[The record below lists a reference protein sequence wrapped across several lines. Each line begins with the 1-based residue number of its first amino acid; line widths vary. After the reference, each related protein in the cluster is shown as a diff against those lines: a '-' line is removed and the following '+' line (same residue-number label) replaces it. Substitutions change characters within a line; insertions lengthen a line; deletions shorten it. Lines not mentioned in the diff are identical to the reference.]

1 MPALGGAVSAA
12 LSSPEDKEARG
23 RAKNAS
29 TNGRTGR
36 REKKKQQL
44 AAAADALKEADSL
57 RKDNASLQTRAP
69 KLAALV
75 YVKDRQIAVRATQV
89 PELQSQ
95 AAGLQTQLRK
105 QVRPLLPRA
114 CVCRLC

>member
-1 MPALGGAVSAA
+1 MPTLGGAVSAS
-12 LSSPEDKEARG
+12 LPSPEDRA
-23 RAKNAS
+23 RAKNAEHQRA
-29 TNGRTGR
+29 N

-57 RKDNASLQTRAP
+57 RKDNASLQTRAA

-75 YVKDRQIAVRATQV
+75 DVKDRQIAVRAAQV
-89 PELQSQ
+89 AELQFQ
-95 AAGLQTQLRK
+95 AAGLQAQLRK